1 MLLLTLQGLRG
12 PMSYRLIR
20 ESILQAS
27 GAAAYSHLLQ
37 KIVSRD
43 PLNLSIPI
51 LQTLD
56 DFLGDVDVCEAAHKA
71 GMTSQLLDLVPEYV
85 SKQIAMPMTHFIRPH
100 YSLPRHVGL
109 LAGCVACILF
119 RSEAARIFV
128 ETRADLIPLTY
139 STLTSSQEDMVR
151 RGVSLCIPIAK
162 NPNLHAK
169 FIESGLCTVLVN
181 LATRYVCL
189 IPLI

>member
-1 MLLLTLQGLRG
+1 MLSLTLQGLRG
-12 PMSYRLIR
+12 PMSHRLIR
-20 ESILQAS
+20 ESLLQAG
-27 GAAAYSHLLQ
+27 GAVAYSHLLQ
-37 KIVSRD
+37 KIASRD
-43 PLNLSIPI
+43 PLNFSVPI

-56 DFLGDVDVCEAAHKA
+56 DFLGDVDICEAAHNA

-85 SKQIAMPMTHFIRPH
+85 SKQIAMPMTNFIRPH
-100 YSLPRHVGL
+100 CSLPRHVGR

-128 ETRADLIPLTY
+128 ETRADLISLTY

-181 LATRYVCL
+181 LVTRNVCL
-189 IPLI
+189 TPLI